1 MLGNGEAFQE
11 VPWFWSDQYDVNLQM
26 LGYTTPD
33 KERVVR
39 GALDERNFIAFFFD
53 ADRVIAAIA
62 LNRGRDIAAT
72 RRLIERRV
80 TVDRARLAD
89 DDVPLKDLLRA

>member
-1 MLGNGEAFQE
+1 MLGKGEPFAD

-26 LGYTTPD
+26 LGHTSPD
-33 KERVVR
+33 VERVVR
-39 GALDERNFIAFFFD
+39 GTFAARDFVAFYLDG
-53 ADRVIAAIA
+53 DRVVAATA

-80 TVDRARLAD
+80 AMDAKRLAD
-89 DDVPLKDLLRA
+89 ENVPLKDLLRS